1 MHKIM
6 KQNPQEKR
14 TRNMSRR
21 RNWHDNKMETGDVGD
36 ESKDWIELAQS
47 ILMTVNTK
55 INIRVH

>member
-1 MHKIM
+1 M